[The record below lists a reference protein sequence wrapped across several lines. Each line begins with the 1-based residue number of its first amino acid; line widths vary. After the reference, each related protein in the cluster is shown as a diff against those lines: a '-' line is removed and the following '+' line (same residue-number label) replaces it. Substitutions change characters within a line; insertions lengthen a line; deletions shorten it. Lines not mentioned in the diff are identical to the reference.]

1 MEKVDEKLTSHHFNS
16 SSYLKLV
23 MSYRRCVG
31 KAKKI
36 TKKSD
41 GRVELLFRSFINLL
55 CFRRFRYRR
64 HGSFVKCQITCV
76 SESGF

>member
-1 MEKVDEKLTSHHFNS
+1 MELKVGGVPFANFSN
-16 SSYLKLV
+16 LV

-31 KAKKI
+31 KAKKF
-36 TKKSD
+36 TKKID

-55 CFRRFRYRR
+55 CFRPFRYLR
-64 HGSFVKCQITCV
+64 HGSFVRSQITCV